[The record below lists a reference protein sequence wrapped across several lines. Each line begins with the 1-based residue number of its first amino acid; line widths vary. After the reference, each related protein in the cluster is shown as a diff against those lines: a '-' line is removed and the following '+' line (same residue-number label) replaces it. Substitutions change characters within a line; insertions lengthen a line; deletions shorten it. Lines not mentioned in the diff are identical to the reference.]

1 MQWINSI
8 CQLVSTFTL
17 VSMMFCYSRIVVNR
31 ELLEL
36 GLEPKYDTRKLS
48 LWSKTNL
55 IIAVITLVVVI
66 VNGIVW
72 LF

>member
-1 MQWINSI
+1 MCWINSI
-8 CQLVSTFTL
+8 CLLVQILTL
-17 VSMMFCYSRIVVNR
+17 VSIMFCYSRSVVNS

-66 VNGIVW
+66 VNSIVW